1 MRARRRGA
9 GERFASAALSG
20 LDSVSRRR
28 HDGVPEHVVFE
39 KGGTRGGSAASPG
52 LKRAEKRV
60 FCETTGRMVWNA
72 RPFKLKLLYL
82 TSRRLYHDGTGQARG
97 VHAAGH

>member
-60 FCETTGRMVWNA
+60 FFAKQRAVW
-72 RPFKLKLLYL
+72 F
-82 TSRRLYHDGTGQARG
+82 GTRG
-97 VHAAGH
+97 LSN

>member
-60 FCETTGRMVWNA
+60 FLRNNGPYGLER
-72 RPFKLKLLYL
+72 
-82 TSRRLYHDGTGQARG
+82 
-97 VHAAGH
+97 AAFQTEIALFDIKEALP

>member
-28 HDGVPEHVVFE
+28 HDGVSEHVVFE
-39 KGGTRGGSAASPG
+39 KGGTRGGSAD
-52 LKRAEKRV
+52 
-60 FCETTGRMVWNA
+60 GR
-72 RPFKLKLLYL
+72 
-82 TSRRLYHDGTGQARG
+82 
-97 VHAAGH
+97 